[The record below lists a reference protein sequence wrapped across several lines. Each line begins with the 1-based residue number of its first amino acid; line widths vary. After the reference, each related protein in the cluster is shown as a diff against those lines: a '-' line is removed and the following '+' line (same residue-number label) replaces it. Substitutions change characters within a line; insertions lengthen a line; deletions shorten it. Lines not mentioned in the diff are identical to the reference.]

1 MDYGYGGSYYGGNY
15 YGGRKKRSGILI
27 FVLLLVVAVIIFS
40 LIKGLGGRHRAIAG
54 IREPIQKETTGHVD
68 TKVAGYDVHIEYKY
82 SYDIEALVV
91 STKNYSGSGVGDKLS
106 PKDVALAWGKVAEYN
121 KKIDFNWRQSGRWVN
136 WSVSNTDVLEPVGG
150 IEGVGK
156 QCSNNHLI
164 PADTRAKKAIKKIKK
179 GDHIR
184 IQGYLVY
191 IDGKKSD
198 GSTFYWNSSTSRDD
212 DGDGACEVIYVTSV
226 EWLK

>member
-1 MDYGYGGSYYGGNY
+1 MDYGYGGNY
-15 YGGRKKRSGILI
+15 YGGSKKRSGILI
-27 FVLLLVVAVIIFS
+27 FLLLVVIAVIVFS
-40 LIKGLGGRHRAIAG
+40 FVKKSGHRGAVAG
-54 IREPIQKETTGHVD
+54 IREPIQKETKGYINSKVD
-68 TKVAGYDVHIEYKY
+68 GYDIHIEYKY
-82 SYDIEALVV
+82 EYDIEALVV
-91 STKNYSGSGVGDKLS
+91 STHDYSGGGIGDKLS

-121 KKIDFNWRQSGRWVN
+121 KKIDFNWSQSGRWVN
-136 WSVSNTDVLEPVGG
+136 WHVDNVDVLEPVGG
-150 IEGVGK
+150 IDGVAR

-164 PADTRAKKAIKKIKK
+164 PSDTRTKKAVKKIKK

-184 IQGYLVY
+184 IKGYLVY
-191 IDGKKSD
+191 IDGSKSD